1 MKINYLDAFSDNY
14 IWTMESEGKIA
25 IVDPG
30 DAKPIHEYI
39 RKTGYVLTDVLITHH
54 HWDHTGGLE
63 EVIEEYKC
71 QAYGP
76 SGGHIKGI
84 TKPLHDN
91 ENFTILDRY
100 KFRAFSAPGHT
111 NDQLS
116 YFCDDTD
123 KPILFSGDTLFY
135 AGCGRLFEGTPEDM
149 LFSMNR
155 YKELPSDTLVYCGHE
170 YTESNLKFAMTV
182 EPHNEEILKA
192 LKEVQKSRSIN
203 KPSLPSRI
211 DIELKINPFM
221 RCRESSVIEAAEK
234 YSKRKL
240 GNTAEILGEIRNWKD
255 NF

>member
-84 TKPLHDN
+84 TDPLHDN

-116 YFCDDTD
+116 YFCDETD

-149 LFSMNR
+149 LFSMDR

-221 RCRESSVIEAAEK
+221 RCREASIIKAAEK

-240 GNTAEILGEIRNWKD
+240 DNTAEILGEIRNWKD